1 MMGRLTKA
9 GTISGDPG
17 GHFPESRTEP
27 RHETRNPAADGRPLT
42 AGERAILAGLNPAQ
56 VEAVTHEK
64 GPLLILAGAG
74 SGKTTVLIRRVAW
87 LLNRGVDPSNILAIT
102 FTNKAADELKGRL
115 VELLGDAVHG
125 IWAMTFH
132 SACVRIL
139 RASLA
144 QIASEAGG
152 QAGCSS
158 PASSAGGTVTV
169 GVSPKFAIADAS
181 DQLALVRKILKDL
194 DLSERQY
201 PPRSFLNAI
210 SRAKDEL
217 VGPEKFA
224 RQALGFYESKVAEV
238 YKAYQQKLIELDLMD
253 FDDLIFNTVK
263 LFQENPAIL
272 RRYQER
278 FQHILVDEY
287 QDTNHAQYVLV
298 KLLAGLHRNLAVVG
312 DDDQSIYTFRGA
324 DIRNILE
331 FEKDYP
337 DAHVVRL
344 EQNYRSTQVILD
356 AAYHVISK
364 NYYRKEKRLWTSKKG
379 GLPITVYAAENPTDE
394 AQYVASELLAL
405 AKKGVPLGSAV
416 ILYRTHAQSRPFEE
430 VFVREGIPYAVV
442 GSLRFYDRKE
452 IKDALSYL
460 RLVVY
465 PRDYLSLERVINEP
479 PRGLGRSSVERI
491 SQYSAETGK
500 DLVQTL
506 LEAHLVPGLKKAQ
519 IDQAQALGR
528 ILRDLGARGEE
539 APPDEILREVLEASG
554 YRGYL
559 EREGTPE
566 ALERLENLD
575 ELLAAARAFRAQGGT
590 LGAFLDQ
597 LALVS
602 DQDTYRQRADACV
615 MMTLHAAKGLEFA
628 VVFMVGMEEGSL
640 PHMRSLGDQKQL
652 EEERRLCYVG
662 MTRAKEKLY
671 LTFSMSKWG
680 SLGGQSC
687 EVSRFL
693 RDVPEKLLDVRG
705 GGEYA

>member
-1 MMGRLTKA
+1 MADVGASSTMDHFGKTGPVSHGN
-9 GTISGDPG
+9 GTC
-17 GHFPESRTEP
+17 PET
-27 RHETRNPAADGRPLT
+27 N
-42 AGERAILAGLNPAQ
+42 ILSGLNSAQ

-74 SGKTTVLIRRVAW
+74 SGKTTVLIRRIAW
-87 LLNRGVDPSNILAIT
+87 LLRREVRPSNILAIT

-115 VELLGDAVHG
+115 VELLGDESSG

-139 RASLA
+139 RATLA
-144 QIASEAGG
+144 GKASQGEDAGRHSFMVSG
-152 QAGCSS
+152 KN
-158 PASSAGGTVTV
+158 SSATIPH
-169 GVSPKFAIADAS
+169 SAKFAIADAS

-217 VGPEKFA
+217 VGPDEFA
-224 RQALGFYESKVAEV
+224 LQATGFYETKVAEV
-238 YKAYQQKLIELDLMD
+238 YKVYQQKLAELDLMD

-263 LFQENPAIL
+263 LFEGNPEIL
-272 RRYQER
+272 RSYQER

-337 DAHVVRL
+337 DARVVRL

-364 NYYRKEKRLWTSKKG
+364 NYYRKEKRLWTSRKG
-379 GLPITVYAAENPTDE
+379 GLPITVYAAENPADE
-394 AQYVASELLAL
+394 ANYVASELLAL
-405 AKKGVPLGSAV
+405 SKKGIPLGSAV
-416 ILYRTHAQSRPFEE
+416 ILYRTHAQSRPLEE
-430 VFVREGIPYAVV
+430 VFVREGIPYTVV

-452 IKDALSYL
+452 IKDAVAYL
-460 RLVVY
+460 RLVMY
-465 PRDYLSLERVINEP
+465 PRDFLSFERVINEP
-479 PRGLGRSSVERI
+479 PRGLGETSVEKI
-491 SQYSAETGK
+491 SKYSAETGK
-500 DLVQTL
+500 DLIETL
-506 LEAHLVPGLKKAQ
+506 AEADLIPGLKKAQ
-519 IDQAQALGR
+519 AAEAKALGR
-528 ILRDLGARGEE
+528 ILRELGMRGE
-539 APPDEILREVLEASG
+539 AARPDEILQEVLESTG
-554 YRGYL
+554 YRPYL

-566 ALERLENLD
+566 ALDRLENLD
-575 ELLAAARAFRAQGGT
+575 ELLAAARAFGVQGGT
-590 LGAFLDQ
+590 LGGFLDQ

-602 DQDTYRQRADACV
+602 DQDTYRQRADACT
-615 MMTLHAAKGLEFA
+615 MMTLHAAKGLEFPI
-628 VVFMVGMEEGSL
+628 VFLVGLEEGSL
-640 PHMRSLGDQKQL
+640 PHVRSLGDPKQL

-662 MTRAKEKLY
+662 MTRAKDKLY
-671 LTFSMSKWG
+671 LTFSVSKWG
-680 SLGGQSC
+680 PLGSQSC

-693 RDVPEKLLDVRG
+693 RDVPESLLDVRG
-705 GGEYA
+705 G

>member
-1 MMGRLTKA
+1 MVGRVTDSGTVA
-9 GTISGDPG
+9 GNPGD
-17 GHFPESRTEP
+17 HFPEYPTAP
-27 RHETRNPAADGRPLT
+27 RDGTRNPVANGGSVT
-42 AGERAILAGLNPAQ
+42 ARERAILAGLNPAQ
-56 VEAVTHEK
+56 VEAVTHEE

-115 VELLGDAVHG
+115 VELLGDAVRG

-132 SACVRIL
+132 SACARIL

-144 QIASEAGG
+144 QLASEAEGR
-152 QAGCSS
+152 ASRSS
-158 PASSAGGTVTV
+158 SKSSGGTGSI
-169 GVSPKFAIADAS
+169 GVSPNFAIADAS
-181 DQLALVRKILKDL
+181 DQLALVRKVLKDL

-217 VGPEKFA
+217 IGPEEFA
-224 RQALGFYESKVAEV
+224 RRAVGFYESKVAEV
-238 YKAYQQKLIELDLMD
+238 YKGYQRKLIELDLMD

-263 LFQENPAIL
+263 LFEENPAIL

-430 VFVREGIPYAVV
+430 VFVREGIPYSVV

-465 PRDYLSLERVINEP
+465 PRDYLSLERIINEP
-479 PRGLGRSSVERI
+479 PRGLGPSSLERI
-491 SQYSAETGK
+491 SRYAAETGK
-500 DLVQTL
+500 DLVQAL
-506 LEAHLVPGLKKAQ
+506 LEAHLVPGLKKPQ

-528 ILRDLGARGEE
+528 ILRDLGARGEN
-539 APPDEILREVLEASG
+539 APPDEILQEVLQASG

-602 DQDTYRQRADACV
+602 DQDTYRQRADVCT
-615 MMTLHAAKGLEFA
+615 MMTLHAAKGLEFP

-640 PHMRSLGDQKQL
+640 PHIRSLGDQKQL

-671 LTFSMSKWG
+671 LTFSMTKWG
-680 SLGGQSC
+680 SLGSQPC

-693 RDVPEKLLDVRG
+693 RDVPEKLLDIRG
-705 GGEYA
+705 GGGYA